1 MTMPTPPNPDPTA
14 PHAVAMTR
22 EGDDGDPRTRYA
34 VFDHVGD
41 PIAIVRDVDGK
52 PCVVFT
58 NAAYRRRFDEW
69 FAEDLARAAVRSVR
83 RRSQAFVPS
92 SETCISVEVGGAV
105 HEFTAWPAGDD
116 AILARGLDVSDRV
129 GLAARVA
136 HDAHHDKV
144 TGLLD
149 ESGLIARIDAA
160 LERREL
166 LGAGGAV
173 VIVDID
179 QYRAVSDGLGRLAS
193 AELLRTI
200 GERLERTLRF
210 GDVVAR
216 ISGDEF
222 TVFCTDVADAGE
234 ATEVAHR
241 LLETLIEPVELEVGE
256 VFVTATVGIAEVLD
270 EGDTAMRVLR
280 DAHAALSTARAS
292 GPGSIEVF
300 DDAIRAGVVQRI
312 ETEKE
317 LHRAL
322 REGHFRVYYQPL
334 VRFAGAEVVGFEAL
348 VRWDH
353 PQRGIVGPAE
363 FIPVAEATGLIVP
376 IGEWVLREACAQ
388 VARWIRSAPPWSEPL
403 VVSVNLSARQL
414 GHPAVVSTVASAVAE
429 AGIDPSALVIEV
441 TESTLMADPDLATA
455 ILHALR
461 SIGVRIAIDDFG
473 TGHSSLGYLKHLP
486 VDCLKIDRA
495 FVMGLGGGSTEDAD
509 DRAIVGAVVS
519 MGHALGLTVTAEGVE
534 TVEQLD
540 ALAELGCD
548 VAQGFYF
555 ARPQPSEVAS
565 ALVHRR
571 IQWRTGPHDAVA

>member
-1 MTMPTPPNPDPTA
+1 MTIAKPRQPDDRLP
-14 PHAVAMTR
+14 
-22 EGDDGDPRTRYA
+22 GDDSAGGAVDPATHFA
-34 VFDHVGD
+34 VFDHLDD
-41 PIAIVRDVDGK
+41 PIAVVRESHEG
-52 PCVVFT
+52 PRVVFT
-58 NAAYRRRFDEW
+58 NAAYRRSFDDW
-69 FAEDLARAAVRSVR
+69 FSDDLACASVRSVLEV
-83 RRSQAFVPS
+83 RSGAAAPES
-92 SETCISVEVGGAV
+92 CISVEAGGAV
-105 HEFTAWPAGDD
+105 HEFTAWPAG
-116 AILARGLDVSDRV
+116 AGMIVARGLDVSERV
-129 GLAARVA
+129 ALAARVA
-136 HDAHHDKV
+136 YDAHHDKV

-149 ESGLIARIDAA
+149 GDGLVARIDAA
-160 LERREL
+160 LSRREL

-179 QYRAVSDGLGRLAS
+179 QYRAVSDGLGPDAS
-193 AELLRTI
+193 AELLRAI

-210 GDVVAR
+210 GDCVAR

-222 TVFCTDVADAGE
+222 TVFCADVADASE
-234 ATEVAHR
+234 ATQVAHR
-241 LLETLIEPVELEVGE
+241 LLATFGEPVDLEVGE
-256 VFVTATVGIAEVLD
+256 VFVSATVGIAELRAD
-270 EGDTAMRVLR
+270 DDTAARVLR
-280 DAHAALSTARAS
+280 DAHAALSQAKLA

-300 DDAIRAGVVQRI
+300 DERIRADVVQRI
-312 ETEKE
+312 EIEKE

-322 REGHFRVYYQPL
+322 REGHFRVFYQPL

-353 PQRGIVGPAE
+353 PERGIVGPTE

-388 VARWIRSAPPWSEPL
+388 ASRWIESAPPWSEPL

-414 GHPAVVSTVASAVAE
+414 GHPAVVSTVASAVAD
-429 AGIDPSALVIEV
+429 ARIDPSALVIEV
-441 TESTLMADPDLATA
+441 TESTLMADPDLATT

-495 FVMGLGGGSTEDAD
+495 FVMGLGENSSADAD
-509 DRAIVGAVVS
+509 DRAIVGAVVA

-555 ARPQPSEVAS
+555 ARPQPGEVAS

-571 IQWRTGPHDAVA
+571 ISWRTGARDAVA